1 MMPLYL
7 ILSEIQA
14 KSLDHEIE
22 VTVTYKKYDV
32 SRSVKLNK
40 YTEYDASIISL
51 TLTAAEKWITKTE
64 VKSVQA
70 LLHVRCQTSAPI
82 G

>member
-32 SRSVKLNK
+32 SRNVKLNK
-40 YTEYDASIISL
+40 YTEYDAYL
-51 TLTAAEKWITKTE
+51 
-64 VKSVQA
+64 
-70 LLHVRCQTSAPI
+70 
-82 G
+82 